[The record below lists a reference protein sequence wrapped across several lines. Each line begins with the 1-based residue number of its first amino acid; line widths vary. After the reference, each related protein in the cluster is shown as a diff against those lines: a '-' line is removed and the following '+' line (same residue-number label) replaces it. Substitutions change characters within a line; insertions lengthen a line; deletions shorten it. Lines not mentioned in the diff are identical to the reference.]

1 MAYVVLVIKSLYHS
15 MYPMSG
21 VVLTE
26 DDVAVENSWF
36 IGTRYSVDVYLS
48 GSKRLDVESMTP
60 VISISNLTYRE
71 AMEEQEFSLNI
82 TSTTGDYAKEHAD
95 EKGDVTLISPAM
107 WKGLCT
113 KNKPLYLHVLVVR
126 QPENVE
132 DGKAEMHYSSPLY
145 VLHEFLKLTR
155 ISSRP
160 PYSPPRLLLSDPW
173 NAGAEEGRLNYE
185 ALPKKINYW
194 KPRACLRIV
203 VDSTRYLLPYAVG
216 NIFALDSENR
226 PTTDH
231 SSMRKF
237 FYAPPIH
244 VDEIGLTSDMYM
256 PLNDS
261 VHHLP
266 LHISV
271 GSTSMPRWQLL
282 RRLDE
287 SMKHVEDTLGSQK
300 KDTDE
305 MRRLIT
311 DTKVSTLVLTLIASS
326 LHMLFELLAFKSD
339 VSFWKKNKS
348 LRGLSVRAIGA
359 DLMFQFI
366 VLLYLI
372 EDGASLLIS
381 VPAFIGTIIQGW
393 KLHRAT
399 GMKLLRC
406 NQSWLGWQLKLTRL
420 EEEAAATPVEKDQD
434 DSQAAIVV
442 TMECDRQAVAYLCM
456 LLLPLVLGF
465 SVKSLIRDMHTSWYS
480 WGIKSLTSV
489 VYTLGFVLMTP
500 QLFINHRLKSV
511 SHLPWQFLC
520 YRFTTTFIDDL
531 FAFLMDMPLL
541 HRIACLRGDKK
552 FSKKFSFMYPLPFII
567 VVWFP
572 ILSTTIG
579 FLFLT
584 NILLLTRR

>member
-1 MAYVVLVIKSLYHS
+1 MTCVVLVMKDMYHS

-48 GSKRLDVESMTP
+48 GSKRLDVESTTP

-82 TSTTGDYAKEHAD
+82 SSTAGDYAKEHAD
-95 EKGDVTLISPAM
+95 EKGDVALISPAM
-107 WKGLCT
+107 WKGICT
-113 KNKPLYLHVLVVR
+113 KNKPLYLHILVVR

-132 DGKAEMHYSSPLY
+132 DGKAEMPYNSHLY
-145 VLHEFLKLTR
+145 VLHELLKLTR
-155 ISSRP
+155 ISSQP
-160 PYSPPRLLLSDPW
+160 PYSPPRFLLSDPW

-203 VDSTRYLLPYAVG
+203 VDSTKYLPPYVVG

-226 PTTDH
+226 STTDH
-231 SSMRKF
+231 SRIHKLV
-237 FYAPPIH
+237 YIPPIH
-244 VDEIGLTSDMYM
+244 VDEVGLTSDMYM

-261 VHHLP
+261 VNHLP
-266 LHISV
+266 LRISV

-282 RRLDE
+282 RKMDE
-287 SMKHVEDTLGSQK
+287 SMKHMEDTLGSQK
-300 KDTDE
+300 RDTDE

-359 DLMFQFI
+359 DLVFQFI
-366 VLLYLI
+366 GLLYLI
-372 EDGASLLIS
+372 EDGASLLIT

-393 KLHRAT
+393 KLQRAT

-420 EEEAAATPVEKDQD
+420 DEEAAATPVEKKQD
-434 DSQAAIVV
+434 ESQAAIAV
-442 TMECDRQAVAYLCM
+442 TMDCDREAVAYLCM

-465 SVKSLIRDMHTSWYS
+465 SVKSLIKDMHTSWYS

-541 HRIACLRGDKK
+541 HRIACLRGDKT
-552 FSKKFSFMYPLPFII
+552 FSFISSLPFI
-567 VVWFP
+567 
-572 ILSTTIG
+572 TIAWG
-579 FLFLT
+579 D
-584 NILLLTRR
+584 